1 MKSIDPRNYQIA
13 FLGLFLLLG
22 VSTRDWSLQLPV
34 VTTAVIGCCLQQLIA
49 KAIFQPAQNPFPS
62 LRSALITSLGL
73 SLLLRTS
80 HPGTMLLAS
89 SLAIWSKFIFRWEDK
104 HFFNP
109 ANFGIVAA
117 ITLTG
122 DAWVSPGQ
130 WGEDWWYLL
139 LFLGAGAIVLQKV
152 GRWDTSGAFLLA
164 YAGLEAVRNLWLGW
178 TWDVWAHQLMSGS
191 LLMFAL
197 FMVTDPR
204 SIPNAKSAR
213 LIWAI
218 GIAVL
223 TFILRNYFYLPSAV
237 FYALFLMSPVTIF
250 LDYLWVAPPFSWHK
264 SRFLKTFAP
273 KWGV

>member
-1 MKSIDPRNYQIA
+1 MKPIDPRYYQII

-22 VSTRDWSLQLPV
+22 VSNRDWSLQLPI
-34 VTTAVIGCCLQQLIA
+34 VTTAIMGCCLQQLIA
-49 KAIFQPAQNPFPS
+49 KAIFQPQENPFPS
-62 LRSALITSLGL
+62 LPSALITSLGL

-80 HPGTMLLAS
+80 HPATMLLAS
-89 SLAIWSKFIFRWEDK
+89 SLAIWSKFIFRWENK

-117 ITLTG
+117 IAITG

-152 GRWDTSGAFLLA
+152 GRWDTSVAFLVA
-164 YAGLEAVRNLWLGW
+164 DASMEAARNLWLGW

-218 GIAVL
+218 GIALL

-237 FYALFLMSPVTIF
+237 FYALFIMSPVTIL
-250 LDYLWVAPPFSWHK
+250 LDHLWVAPQFSWCK
-264 SRFLKTFAP
+264 SRLVHTFTSN
-273 KWGV
+273 WGV